1 MNKKLI
7 EELINCGVKK
17 TQIEK
22 EIGMPK
28 NSLSGMLS
36 GSKGIP
42 EKWVEPLTI
51 FLLNLSAPKL
61 ESPKESVDDLE
72 NTFKAPEV
80 SSMVLTKGGL
90 KEPNLTP
97 SNVAARG
104 VADIVNKDFGVGT
117 IMRLGDLP
125 ESGYEVISTG
135 SLGLDIALGIGG
147 LPKGRVVEIF
157 GAESSGKTTIATH
170 VIANAQKEGLV
181 CLLVD
186 AENSFDPEYAASI
199 GVKCEDLFYCQP
211 AYGEQGLEVA
221 DRFISD
227 GKVGVVVI
235 DSVAALIPKAELEG
249 EMGDSKMG
257 LHARLMSQAMRKMS
271 SSISKNKVIC
281 IFINQIRNKIGVM
294 YGSPETTTGGMALQF
309 YASIRLRVSRSTQIK
324 NGDEVLGNQTVVKVV
339 KNKCAP
345 PFRTV
350 TFDIIYGKGINRIGE
365 IVDLG
370 VEFGVIKKSGSWY
383 SFNDNKLGQ
392 GRDAVIQL
400 LSDNEELM
408 NEIEPLVLNN

>member
-1 MNKKLI
+1 MITLKCQECGNEFSAQRSSAKFCSTKCRVKFNSK
-7 EELINCGVKK
+7 EEQVK
-17 TQIEK
+17 TEK
-22 EIGMPK
+22 
-28 NSLSGMLS
+28 
-36 GSKGIP
+36 
-42 EKWVEPLTI
+42 
-51 FLLNLSAPKL
+51 
-61 ESPKESVDDLE
+61 PKEEKL
-72 NTFKAPEV
+72 
-80 SSMVLTKGGL
+80 SSMVISESGL
-90 KEPNLTP
+90 KEPNLDGMAL
-97 SNVAARG
+97 AARG
-104 VADIVNKDFGVGT
+104 IADTVNKDYGVGT

-125 ESGYEVISTG
+125 EDGYEVISSG
-135 SLGLDIALGIGG
+135 SLGLDRALGIGG
-147 LPKGRVVEIF
+147 FPKGRIVEIF

-186 AENSFDPEYAASI
+186 AENSFDPEYASKI

-221 DRFISD
+221 DRFIQD

-271 SSISKNKVIC
+271 GSISKRKVVV

-324 NGDEVLGNQTVVKVV
+324 NGDEILGNQTVVKVI
-339 KNKCAP
+339 KNKCAA
-345 PFRTV
+345 PFKTV
-350 TFDIIYGKGINRIGE
+350 TFDIMYGQGINRIGE

-370 VEFGVIKKSGSWY
+370 VEYGIIKKSGSWY
-383 SFNDNKLGQ
+383 SFNDSKLGQ
-392 GRDAVIQL
+392 GRDAVIQI
-400 LSDNEELM
+400 LSDNEDLM
-408 NEIEPLVLNN
+408 NEIEPLVLKH

>member
-1 MNKKLI
+1 MKEQLEQILTALKNAKISVSKVETELGFSNGLI
-7 EELINCGVKK
+7 GKAKSGKTTLSEEKFNTLKNYY
-17 TQIEK
+17 EK
-22 EIGMPK
+22 
-28 NSLSGMLS
+28 
-36 GSKGIP
+36 
-42 EKWVEPLTI
+42 
-51 FLLNLSAPKL
+51 LNLSDI
-61 ESPKESVDDLE
+61 KEVE
-72 NTFKAPEV
+72 NF
-80 SSMVLTKGGL
+80 SMSITKEGL
-90 KEPNLTP
+90 KEPKLNSFDLQ
-97 SNVAARG
+97 ARSI
-104 VADIVNKDFGVGT
+104 ADTVNKDYGVGT

-125 ESGYEVISTG
+125 EDGYEVISSG
-135 SLGLDIALGIGG
+135 SLGLDRALGIGG
-147 LPKGRVVEIF
+147 FPKGRIVEIF

-181 CLLVD
+181 CLLID
-186 AENSFDPEYAASI
+186 AENSFDHEYASQI

-221 DRFISD
+221 DRFIQD
-227 GKVGVVVI
+227 GKVGVVVV

-271 SSISKNKVIC
+271 SSISKNKVVV

-324 NGDEVLGNQTVVKVV
+324 NGDEIMGNQTVVKVI
-339 KNKCAP
+339 KNKCAA
-345 PFRTV
+345 PFKTV
-350 TFDIIYGKGINRIGE
+350 TFDIMYGQGINRIGE

-370 VEFGVIKKSGSWY
+370 VEYGVIKKSGSWY
-383 SFNDNKLGQ
+383 SFNDSKLGQ

-400 LSDNEELM
+400 LSDNEDLM
-408 NEIEPLVLNN
+408 NEIEPLVLNF